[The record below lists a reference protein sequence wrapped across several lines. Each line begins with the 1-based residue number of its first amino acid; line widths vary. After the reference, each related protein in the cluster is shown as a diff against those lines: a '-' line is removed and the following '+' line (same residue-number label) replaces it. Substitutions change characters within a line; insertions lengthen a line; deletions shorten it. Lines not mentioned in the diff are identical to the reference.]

1 MKAVVIYE
9 SMYGNTHL
17 IANAIAE
24 GLRAHG
30 EVTVVPVAEARATV
44 VEDADLVV
52 VGGPTHAHGMSRAA
66 TRKGAVD
73 AARKPGSDLVLEAPE
88 VSDDSGLR
96 EWFASIGQCSKF
108 AAAFDTRVDPPGG
121 AHRTRLERHCPQAAR
136 FGFRPAVEAR
146 ELPRHEGHS
155 PRTAR
160 GGSSPRVGRAAGKR
174 RIGPHRARVGV
185 EIRAL
190 AARV

>member
-52 VGGPTHAHGMSRAA
+52 VGGPTHAHGMSRTA

-88 VSDDSGLR
+88 APDDTSSASGSRQSANARSLR
-96 EWFASIGQCSKF
+96 RRSI
-108 AAAFDTRVDPPGG
+108 
-121 AHRTRLERHCPQAAR
+121 
-136 FGFRPAVEAR
+136 R
-146 ELPRHEGHS
+146 ESISRRHS
-155 PRTAR
+155 PDAPRKALPA
-160 GGSSPRVGRAAGKR
+160 SSAIRV
-174 RIGPHRARVGV
+174 PSCC
-185 EIRAL
+185 
-190 AARV
+190 